1 MISATTV
8 RRCTVLSCA
17 LFLTIA
23 PFHTVDAAEP
33 NPRHGGV
40 DFEFRVLQVVGELPV
55 QPGEAFT
62 AVSTDMDRDGD
73 LDLLINWHHR
83 GPFELFENQDGVFHF
98 VNPEN
103 ADRSGLDE
111 NRGVPS
117 LYASEKDQ
125 VARIQAQGGPGLYV
139 WHDPDRAGFWRFY
152 LWREA
157 DAVLPAVIAFGAN
170 QQVLEVTGLERS
182 EITRPGPETLRLR
195 IPPDSSRRLFGVHV
209 KAITTQAILRLEQ
222 PDLPVF
228 AGRYM
233 TPVGADPLSLWKP
246 DPHGL
251 AWVHVTGTPEPELFV
266 ARGSSLGNLAPPFEP
281 KHDRFYEWVGGRTLY
296 SMAAKDS
303 FPQTY
308 SRGRQVAWVDVDN
321 DGVNELYIGNRT
333 TPNTLAVRDPST
345 GAYVNRAA
353 GLGLDLHNGESYT
366 WIDFDDDGYQD
377 LVYLQHARIA
387 ALRNLQ
393 GAGFAPVDAP
403 GLGLLLENPGSD
415 SQELFDKLVFHVTDF
430 DNDGLLD
437 VLVSGVGLEHG
448 IELFLRRGSRYRNV
462 TTLAGLE
469 PVRDADILLLLDAD
483 NDSFE
488 DLLKVSGQ
496 TLELLHNEGGSTFTA
511 SPIDLGLFFGPFRAA
526 TVTDV
531 DSDGM
536 QDAVLVSTERYVA
549 RNVSDPSNRFLGV
562 RFRPRRQEPIGALVS
577 AHYTDG
583 SVRTQRYGSANNPPF
598 SQTLPPLHFG
608 VASGTTIRYLS
619 VLWPGDPVP
628 TIRQVRPT
636 ELGTT
641 IDI

>member
-1 MISATTV
+1 MISARAV
-8 RRCTVLSCA
+8 RRGIVLSCA
-17 LFLTIA
+17 LFLAIA
-23 PFHTVDAAEP
+23 PFHTVGATEP

-40 DFEFRVLQVVGELPV
+40 DFEFSILKVVGELPL

-83 GPFELFENQDGVFHF
+83 GPFELFENQDGVLHF

-117 LYASEKDQ
+117 LYAFETDQ
-125 VARIQAQGGPGLYV
+125 VARIQAQGSPGLYV

-152 LWREA
+152 LWREQG
-157 DAVLPAVIAFGAN
+157 AVLPAVIAFEAN

-182 EITRPGPETLRLR
+182 EIARPSPETLRLR
-195 IPPDSSRRLFGVHV
+195 IPADSSRRLFGVHV
-209 KAITTQAILRLEQ
+209 KAITTQAIMRLVQ

-233 TPVGADPLSLWKP
+233 TPVADDPLKLWKP

-251 AWVHVTGTPEPELFV
+251 AWVHVSGGPEPELFV

-296 SMAAKDS
+296 SMAAEDT
-303 FPQTY
+303 FPENY

-321 DGVNELYIGNRT
+321 DGTSELYIGNRT
-333 TPNTLAVRDPST
+333 TPNTLAVRDPSS
-345 GAYVNRAA
+345 GLYVDRAA
-353 GLGLDLHNGESYT
+353 AFGLDLHQGESFA

-377 LVYLQHARIA
+377 LLYLQQARIA
-387 ALRNLQ
+387 ALRNLE
-393 GAGFAPVDAP
+393 GAGFAPFDAP

-415 SQELFDKLVFHVTDF
+415 SGDLFDKFAFHVTDF

-437 VLVSGVGLEHG
+437 VLVSGVGLEHR
-448 IELFLRRGSRYRNV
+448 IELFLRRGARYRNV
-462 TTLAGLE
+462 TALVGLE
-469 PVRDADILLLLDAD
+469 PIRDADILLLLDAD

-496 TLELLHNEGGSTFTA
+496 TLELLHNEGGSTFSV
-511 SPIDLGLFFGPFRAA
+511 SPIDLGLFLGPFRAG

-531 DSDGM
+531 DSDGF
-536 QDAVLVSTERYVA
+536 QDAVLVSAERYLV

-562 RFRPRRQEPIGALVS
+562 RFLPRHQEPIGTLVA

-598 SQTLPPLHFG
+598 SQSLPPLHFG
-608 VASGTTIRYLS
+608 VAAGTTIRYLS
-619 VLWPGDPVP
+619 IVWPGDPVP
-628 TIRQVRPT
+628 TMRQIRPT
-636 ELGTT
+636 EIGTT